1 MGLPQE
7 PACSAVDVYSKM
19 AAMTN
24 GYVSPADAKAADDK
38 DVSDVTQRVSTHGHV
53 WQFAFV
59 IINGMQQ
66 VYVWLLMPCRG
77 VVLHVDGEN

>member
-1 MGLPQE
+1 MLCVLQKCMGLPQE

-38 DVSDVTQRVSTHGHV
+38 DVSDVTQCVRIDRQRYVAVRVIV
-53 WQFAFV
+53 
-59 IINGMQQ
+59 
-66 VYVWLLMPCRG
+66 
-77 VVLHVDGEN
+77 